1 MDLKFAWW
9 NCGLSPPST
18 KAKKKEPN
26 LGFVISIITLLES
39 REVDVLGICEVNE
52 QDIDLIANIIE
63 SLENTELKLVNLYKK
78 QGNSIEDFCLVYNAK
93 KLSITSYG
101 ESLNAWD
108 TVTDKKLKAGV
119 SANFVLNNEIPIS
132 LILCHWQSRKSY
144 PHESP
149 QRIKLGA
156 TLRSNIDEILSAN
169 VNSLIVVLGDFNDEP
184 FDKPIQDHLSASRD
198 AAFVIRKPRS
208 LFNPF
213 WSCLGTMD
221 EVQHHPRSSGS
232 CYYQDDGNMTH
243 WKTFD
248 QILFSSAFLKPNWE
262 FVDKGAEIVNDIPIQ
277 DVDLAWSEISDHYP
291 VLSHI
296 RRIA

>member
-1 MDLKFAWW
+1 MDFKFAWW

-26 LGFVISIITLLES
+26 LGFVISIITLLEI

-52 QDIDLIANIIE
+52 QDIESINTIIQ
-63 SLENTELKLVNLYKK
+63 SLENTDLQILNLYKK
-78 QGNSIEDFCLVYNAK
+78 QGNSIEDFCLVYNSK
-93 KLSITSYG
+93 KLRITSYG
-101 ESLNAWD
+101 DSLNTWD
-108 TVTDKKLKAGV
+108 TVTGKKLKAGV
-119 SANFVLNNEIPIS
+119 SANFILDNDIPLS

-144 PHESP
+144 PQESA
-149 QRIKLGA
+149 QRIKLGS
-156 TLRSNIDEILSAN
+156 TLRTNIDEILSGN
-169 VNSLIVVLGDFNDEP
+169 DNSLIVVLGDFNDEP

-198 AAFVIRKPRS
+198 AAFVLRKPHS

-213 WSCLGTMD
+213 WSCLGAMN
-221 EVQHHPRSSGS
+221 EIEHHPRSSGS
-232 CYYQDDGNMTH
+232 CYYKEDGNMTH

-248 QILFSSAFLKPNWE
+248 QILFSSAFLKPDWE

-277 DVDLAWSEISDHYP
+277 DVDLAWNEISDHYP